1 MKKSVITIHLIL
13 LIVFGLIL
21 WSSLQF
27 KSSEDFNYAIP
38 KNYLGFGIDVSHHQ
52 GKIDW
57 DTLFVQTLSPAINFV
72 YVKATEGKDHIDREW
87 EYNRTA
93 LLRKEIKHGA
103 YHFFRPGTD
112 PIEQVNHFLKHYK
125 PQVADLAPV
134 LDVEIEGISD
144 QVLIQNVMIFLT
156 ELENRTGKRPIIYT
170 SYHFYKTKFQ
180 NHFEKYKFWIAAYS
194 EPFLLPKDERI
205 LYWQFTDQGDLPFH
219 KGVKVDLN
227 VSRVDF
233 GYAQSPAH

>member
-1 MKKSVITIHLIL
+1 MKKSVITIHLVF
-13 LIVFGLIL
+13 LIIFGLIL

-57 DTLFVQTLSPAINFV
+57 DTLFVQALSPAINFV
-72 YVKATEGKDHIDREW
+72 YVKATEGKDHLDREW
-87 EYNRTA
+87 EYNRAA
-93 LLRKEIKHGA
+93 LLRKKIKHGA

-112 PIEQVNHFLKHYK
+112 PIEQVNHFLHIYK
-125 PQVADLAPV
+125 PQTTDLAPV
-134 LDVEIEGISD
+134 LDVEIEGVSD
-144 QVLIQNVMIFLT
+144 QVLIQNVAIFLT

-227 VSRVDF
+227 VSRVGFDS
-233 GYAQSPAH
+233 AHPPAH